1 MHPAAPGHRLTWRAV
16 CARRLARH
24 GLLEPVP
31 PARLAEQVA
40 AMCGAH
46 AQVGS
51 AAELSVGLR
60 VADVGPADVRRA
72 LWEDRTLVKT
82 FGPAGTVHLL
92 AAADLARWTGAL
104 AATPSPGSSH
114 AKDIALSA
122 EQTDAVV
129 AAIAGALTDR
139 ELTADELTEAVVA
152 RTGSWAGELV
162 VPAFQGFWPRW
173 RIALHTAA
181 HRGALCFGA
190 LRGRKVTY
198 TSPQRWAGSFV
209 PVDGPEAV
217 RWLVHRY
224 LHAYGPATPEHLA
237 RWLGVPATWTR
248 RRFAELAGELEPV
261 EVDGELAWVSAGD
274 TEMPAEDP
282 PGVRLLPYFDAYAVG
297 AHPRE
302 RLFPGRAFERA
313 LARGQAG
320 NFPVVLVDGVV
331 AGVWHLRRSG
341 RRAAVTVEPFARLTA
356 SRRGLLDAEV
366 DRIAAFLDLRPE
378 LTVGT
383 VTAGGHA

>member
-82 FGPAGTVHLL
+82 FGPRGTVHLL

-198 TSPQRWAGSFV
+198 TSPQRWAGPFAPRRARGGAVARASL
-209 PVDGPEAV
+209 PARLRPRHPRAPGP
-217 RWLVHRY
+217 
-224 LHAYGPATPEHLA
+224 LA
-237 RWLGVPATWTR
+237 QRAASVGAG
-248 RRFAELAGELEPV
+248 RFAELAGELEPV
-261 EVDGELAWVSAGD
+261 QVDGERAWVTAGD
-274 TEMPAEDP
+274 TERRPRTRRGSASCRTSTP
-282 PGVRLLPYFDAYAVG
+282 TRSARIRASGCSPGAPS
-297 AHPRE
+297 
-302 RLFPGRAFERA
+302 
-313 LARGQAG
+313 
-320 NFPVVLVDGVV
+320 
-331 AGVWHLRRSG
+331 SG
-341 RRAAVTVEPFARLTA
+341 RSPAVRRATSPSCSSTA
-356 SRRGLLDAEV
+356 SSPAS
-366 DRIAAFLDLRPE
+366 
-378 LTVGT
+378 GT
-383 VTAGGHA
+383 CAGPAGAPR